1 MSTLEQHYLHE
12 DNKKK
17 KQSIDH
23 DEMDS
28 TSNENSIDLPIY
40 VSAFQKIR
48 NKVDPKFKNHNL
60 FLRKIFFSAIE
71 GRNEDNDQCVVK
83 TVQTKIRMTFMVNKW
98 LLNLKIS

>member
-12 DNKKK
+12 DNKKS

-28 TSNENSIDLPIY
+28 TSNENSIDMPIY

-48 NKVDPKFKNHNL
+48 NKVDHNL
-60 FLRKIFFSAIE
+60 FLRKIFFSTIE